1 MNVYLIIRYDGTDFV
16 GWQVQPSGRSVQGE
30 IEQAIKRV
38 TGSETRV
45 TASGRTDSGV
55 HAAGQVANF
64 ITEAEIPP
72 EKFAAALN
80 AVLPKDVKIVKS
92 GRAKDDFNARFS
104 AKKKTYI
111 YNIYRSDIED
121 PLKER
126 YAVRVYENL
135 DLQKMRAAA
144 EILEGTHDFKCFLSS
159 GSSVK
164 GTVRTVY
171 SIKIVKRGADYKF
184 SVTGNGFLYNM
195 VRIMVGT
202 LIAAGAGKLAL
213 DDIRDGLNGGARDK
227 MGKTMPAKGLTLL
240 KVDYFN

>member
-1 MNVYLIIRYDGTDFV
+1 MNVYLVIRYDGTDFV
-16 GWQVQPSGRSVQGE
+16 GWQVQPGLRSVQGE
-30 IEQAIKRV
+30 IEAAVKAV
-38 TGSETRV
+38 TGECVRV

-55 HAAGQVANF
+55 HAAGQVVNF
-64 ITEAEIPP
+64 KTDAKIPP

-80 AVLPKDVKIVKS
+80 AVLPPDVKAMKS

-104 AKKKTYI
+104 AKRKTYV
-111 YNIYRSDIED
+111 YNIYCADTDD

-126 YAVRVYENL
+126 YSARVPFKL
-135 DLQKMRAAA
+135 DLSKMRAVSAV
-144 EILEGTHDFKCFLSS
+144 LEGTHDFKCFLSS

-171 SIKIVKRGADYKF
+171 SIKITKRGADYKF

-202 LIAAGAGKLAL
+202 LVMAGAGKISAEDVLE
-213 DDIRDGLNGGARDK
+213 GLNLGLREK
-227 MGKTMPAKGLTLL
+227 MGKTMPAKGLIL
-240 KVDYFN
+240 KKVEYFN

>member
-1 MNVYLIIRYDGTDFV
+1 MY
-16 GWQVQPSGRSVQGE
+16 
-30 IEQAIKRV
+30 
-38 TGSETRV
+38 
-45 TASGRTDSGV
+45 
-55 HAAGQVANF
+55 
-64 ITEAEIPP
+64 
-72 EKFAAALN
+72 EK
-80 AVLPKDVKIVKS
+80 
-92 GRAKDDFNARFS
+92 
-104 AKKKTYI
+104 
-111 YNIYRSDIED
+111 
-121 PLKER
+121 
-126 YAVRVYENL
+126 L

>member
-1 MNVYLIIRYDGTDFV
+1 MNVYLKIRYDGTDFV
-16 GWQVQPSGRSVQGE
+16 GWQVQPNGRSVQSE
-30 IEQAIKRV
+30 VERAIKAV
-38 TGSETRV
+38 TGEDVRV

-64 ITEAEIPP
+64 ITYAKIPP

-80 AVLPKDVKIVKS
+80 AILPADVKIIKS
-92 GRAKDDFNARFS
+92 GVVSEDFNARFS
-104 AKKKTYI
+104 AKRKTYV
-111 YNIYRSDIED
+111 YNVYRSETEN

-126 YAVRVYENL
+126 YATRVYEKL
-135 DLQKMRAAA
+135 DLDRMRAAA
-144 EILEGTHDFKCFLSS
+144 DILEGTHDFRCFLSS

-164 GTVRTVY
+164 STIRTVY
-171 SIKIVKRGADYKF
+171 SIKIIKRGADFKF

-202 LIAAGAGKLAL
+202 LVAVGAGKLSL
-213 DDIRDGLNGGARDK
+213 DDVRNGLNGGFRDK
-227 MGKTMPAKGLTLL
+227 MGKTMPAKGLMLL